1 MYVKTALPVALA
13 FTLWT
18 AAANAQSA
26 TQGIISQY
34 QDLGFQYI
42 DIEEGRT
49 QTKVEA
55 IMPDGRKVEV
65 VYDNSTGRILKQEND
80 RADREERRERGVDVD
95 REDYDFVDA
104 SGNYLDGYDD
114 DDDDY
119 DDRNDDDDYDDRYDT
134 ADYDDRDDDDD
145 DDDDDGW
152 SGSDSRG
159 GSDDDDD
166 DDDDDDGSDD

>member
-1 MYVKTALPVALA
+1 MYVKTGLPIALA
-13 FTLWT
+13 FNLWT

-26 TQGIISQY
+26 TQGIILQY

-80 RADREERRERGVDVD
+80 RADSYERRERGVDVD

-104 SGNYLDGYDD
+104 SGNYLEGYDD
-114 DDDDY
+114 DDDDDFDDRY
-119 DDRNDDDDYDDRYDT
+119 DDDDDRYDT
-134 ADYDDRDDDDD
+134 ADYDDRDDDDW
-145 DDDDDGW
+145 DDDDDGR
-152 SGSDSRG
+152 SDSDSSG

-166 DDDDDDGSDD
+166 DDDDGDDD